1 MGWTVQVMG
10 LGRSGALRLGL
21 LRTVGW
27 GRVVG
32 AGEAAQ
38 KAERAEN
45 WGYLAV
51 LVGMDQASFPMQL
64 LTPY

>member
-1 MGWTVQVMG
+1 MQLLQAVG
-10 LGRSGALRLGL
+10 LERFLQAVLVFLQCKLCGREGSK
-21 LRTVGW
+21 
-27 GRVVG
+27 
-32 AGEAAQ
+32 AAQ